1 MRINGAA
8 RWSCVFLLAMARA
21 SLSEGPSGSTR
32 THDITVEDYFTVAV
46 VTGGVISPDGSRV
59 AYTDM
64 RWEDPESKRNT
75 DLWVVDART
84 KETRRLTFDKANE
97 GSPRWS
103 PDGRYVYFTANYR
116 RAEEKNPPFDGK
128 TQVWRIDPEGGEPQA
143 LTRVSDGVGGF
154 ELSADGRTLYY
165 LASEEQVDE
174 EWKDLRKKFKDLE
187 YGHGVTE
194 FSQLWK
200 LDLVTWRSEKLIDEH
215 RVIREFVVS
224 EDGQRVAMITTPDDS
239 LLTNE
244 GWSRVDIFDVAARTT
259 STLPDKVWRAD
270 APSPY
275 GWLDGLT
282 WSHDGQVLAFTVSFD
297 GFPPEIIVAEWKGS
311 EVESRRLQRPPA
323 VTVTGG
329 TTRFRGESR
338 DLAFVGE
345 ERARSRVCL
354 VEGIR
359 DGGQGETRT
368 LTPGDVVVGSFSY
381 DRKGES
387 MSVVMSAPEHHEDVF
402 LVSGRGQRTRLTNV
416 NPQVDTWKLPQISI
430 VTWKGA
436 NGDDVEGILELPPD
450 AKPGEKLPMVLELH
464 GGPTAATVYRLQYWI
479 YGRVLFPA
487 KGYAI
492 FSPNYRGSTGYGDKF
507 MTDLIGR
514 ENDIEVEDILTG
526 VDAMV
531 ERGIADPDRLGV
543 SGWSNGGYLTNCLIT
558 KTDRFKAASTG
569 AGVLDMVIQWGTE
582 DTPGHVIN
590 FMKSLPWSGEAEYQ
604 AASPMYELD
613 KVRTPTLIHV
623 GGNDARVPPAHSKA
637 LYRALKHYLQ
647 VPTELVVYPGEG
659 HGLTK
664 YKNRQAKMEWD
675 LAWFGKY
682 LHKETTVPAP
692 AEPTIEN

>member
-8 RWSCVFLLAMARA
+8 RWSCVFFLAMSGA
-21 SLSEGPSGSTR
+21 SYSEGTSGSTR
-32 THDITVEDYFTVAV
+32 THDITVDDYFTVAV

-128 TQVWRIDPEGGEPQA
+128 TQVWRIDPDGGEPEA
-143 LTRVSDGVGGF
+143 LTRVSDGVGSF
-154 ELSADGRTLYY
+154 ELSTDGRTLYY

-174 EWKDLRKKFKDLE
+174 EWKDLRKKFKELE
-187 YGHGVTE
+187 YGHGVIE

-259 STLPDKVWRAD
+259 STLTDEVWRAE

-282 WSHDGQVLAFTVSFD
+282 WSHDGQALALTVSFD
-297 GFPPEIIVAEWKGS
+297 GFPPEIIVTEWKGG
-311 EVESRRLQRPPA
+311 EAESRRLQRPPA

-329 TTRFRGESR
+329 TTHFRGESR

-345 ERARSRVCL
+345 ERARSRVYL
-354 VEGIR
+354 IEGIR
-359 DGGQGETRT
+359 GGRQGETRT

-381 DRKGES
+381 DRKGEA
-387 MSVVMSAPEHHEDVF
+387 MSLVMSAPEHHEDVF
-402 LVSGRGQRTRLTNV
+402 LVSARGERTRLTNV
-416 NPQVDTWKLPQISI
+416 NPQVDTWKLPQMSI

-637 LYRALKHYLQ
+637 LYRALKHYLH

-682 LHKETTVPAP
+682 LQKETTVPAP
-692 AEPTIEN
+692 AERTIEN